1 MPRVSDKTKLKQK
14 RCEGEGLD
22 YIPWIRANE
31 TSSTGSSYIAKNY
44 KSGRDVHLLSTQ
56 EAKVFF
62 ILLYSDE
69 VIDIKEQYVLDLNEC
84 RHIAEELGYNKPSF
98 HMSTDFYL
106 KIKDPIYNYM
116 AVSVK
121 KNKET
126 LSKREK
132 EKLEIEKAYWERRGV
147 LYKLVFG
154 DDIDSTVVKNIRT
167 FTRINKPEDIED
179 DIMAIKYLL
188 TIKDIETNLEKEI
201 NYQVLLIENK
211 DKVGDLY
218 EILRTNEK
226 RNWRNH
232 REIQLRNLR

>member
-1 MPRVSDKTKLKQK
+1 MPKVSDKTKLKQK
-14 RCEGEGLD
+14 RCQGEGLD
-22 YIPWIRANE
+22 YIPWIKVNE

-69 VIDIKEQYVLDLNEC
+69 VLDIKEQYVLDLKEC
-84 RHIAEELGYNKPSF
+84 RHIAENLGYRKPSY

-106 KIKDPIYNYM
+106 KIKDPIYNHM
-116 AVSVK
+116 AISVK
-121 KNKET
+121 KNEKS
-126 LSKREK
+126 LGKREK
-132 EKLEIEKAYWERRGV
+132 EKLEIEQAYWERKGV
-147 LYKLVFG
+147 YYKLVYG
-154 DDIDSTVVKNIRT
+154 DDIDPIVVKNIRT

-218 EILRTNEK
+218 EILRTDEK

>member
-1 MPRVSDKTKLKQK
+1 
-14 RCEGEGLD
+14 
-22 YIPWIRANE
+22 
-31 TSSTGSSYIAKNY
+31 
-44 KSGRDVHLLSTQ
+44 
-56 EAKVFF
+56 
-62 ILLYSDE
+62 
-69 VIDIKEQYVLDLNEC
+69 
-84 RHIAEELGYNKPSF
+84 
-98 HMSTDFYL
+98 
-106 KIKDPIYNYM
+106 M

-121 KNKET
+121 KNRET
-126 LSKREK
+126 LGKREK

-226 RNWRNH
+226 RKWRNH